1 MQNAQQQLQLLEDAM
16 SARKNIDVITEET
29 NRLKQK
35 LTERQETLN
44 RLQKLCIAASSLLNS
59 VDSSAE
65 ETEISSL
72 QCLSK
77 LDQSTAVSPTE
88 PENEGDEFKLP
99 VGKYLNQILA
109 VLVDFSEQNQ
119 NNLNILSLIKLEQ
132 RLTQLFT
139 FAEQKEIIPVT
150 DANQSWK
157 KGVAQHKEIFD
168 RVQQLMS
175 QDDEEPAEEGQ

>member
-88 PENEGDEFKLP
+88 PENEGDEFKL
-99 VGKYLNQILA
+99 
-109 VLVDFSEQNQ
+109 LVRSGEKIESLCPEKTGGLSFLSADF
-119 NNLNILSLIKLEQ
+119 
-132 RLTQLFT
+132 F
-139 FAEQKEIIPVT
+139 
-150 DANQSWK
+150 
-157 KGVAQHKEIFD
+157 
-168 RVQQLMS
+168 
-175 QDDEEPAEEGQ
+175 